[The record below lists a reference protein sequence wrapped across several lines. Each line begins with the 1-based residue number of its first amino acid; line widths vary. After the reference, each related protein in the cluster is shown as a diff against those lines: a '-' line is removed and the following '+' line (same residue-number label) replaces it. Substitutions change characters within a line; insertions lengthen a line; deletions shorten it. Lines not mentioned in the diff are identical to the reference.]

1 MADFDK
7 VIPPGGEG
15 KMTLKIDTRGYQDK
29 VHKSARVYSNDPKT
43 PVMTLGLDVFV
54 KVPIFVSTR
63 YVRLEGL
70 PGDKVTKTVE
80 IKAQKEK
87 PLTLEP
93 LSFNLDA
100 KATYR
105 IEEITPGKG
114 YKVSFTNISGVPET
128 YLGYLRL
135 KTNYPEKPEISIRVR
150 GKFRAKNQ

>member
-15 KMTLKIDTRGYQDK
+15 KITLKVDTRGYQDK

-43 PVMTLGLDVFV
+43 PVTTLSLDVFV

-70 PGDKVTKTVE
+70 PGDKVSKAVE

-105 IEEITPGKG
+105 LEEITPGKE
-114 YKVSFTNISGVPET
+114 YKVSFANISKTPET

-135 KTNYPEKPEISIRVR
+135 KTNYPEKPEITIRVR
-150 GKFRAKNQ
+150 GKFRTKNQ